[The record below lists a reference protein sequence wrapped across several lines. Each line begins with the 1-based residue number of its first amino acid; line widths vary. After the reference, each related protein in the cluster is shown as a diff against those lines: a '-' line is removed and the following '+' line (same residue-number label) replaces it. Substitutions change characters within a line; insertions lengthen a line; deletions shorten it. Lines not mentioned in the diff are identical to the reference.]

1 MLIGSPASRKTRYG
15 IFFASAFILFLI
27 LHSTAARAFQPPE
40 RPSLS
45 LKEKEFFK
53 PELHISSSN
62 APLDT
67 ISAQLP
73 NRTAFDNFTKRYGR
87 QFHFHLDPR
96 SGVPTS
102 IVGHIPVIP
111 GNGADN
117 HITHAQVGQALG
129 RQVHSVDEHVVGD
142 LVRSFVHKHADVF
155 SIDTAQLGTARS
167 QKVSDNLWQVSI
179 PQEVN
184 GIPVR
189 YSRLAATISH
199 GNLVLIGTETWG
211 NVRVNTTPTVKAN
224 EALNLGFQHAD
235 GRQSEDEL
243 LAQPALEIIPVA
255 PLQLQDGDAFNGPV
269 GQGYGHRLAWTFKF
283 KRQSEQGTWEVMV
296 DAQSGEVISFQDV
309 NQYSSATM
317 RGGVYPLT
325 DTGVCPSNDKCG
337 VMQPDQPMPF
347 ANTGLAAPN
356 DYTNSA
362 GLFDYFSGTIT
373 TGLFGKY
380 VHVNDNCGA
389 ISESATGSINLGG
402 TNGQHDC
409 TTGGSS
415 AGNTPASR
423 SCFYEVNKLQEMA
436 RGYLPNNT
444 WLQGAL
450 TANVNI
456 NDTCNAYWDGSSIN
470 FYKSGG
476 GCRNTGEIAAV
487 FDHEWGHGLDYYDGN
502 GYSNPSESYADIAA
516 IYRLQSSCVG
526 YGFFQTVNEGCGLTA
541 DGTGYNTNLS
551 QTGGSR
557 CALDCSGVR
566 ETDWDKLTGPAHT
579 PDTSA
584 NFVCTQCASGSGPCG
599 KEVHCEAAV
608 DGEAAWDFVTRDLL
622 SAPFNYDSNTAF
634 IIANKIFYQGSGN
647 IGNWRACTCPSTSNG
662 CGATNAYM
670 QWLAADDDDG
680 NINNGTP
687 HMTALYNAFNRH
699 AMACSTPTPV
709 NSGCSGA
716 PTDTTTLTTTAAN
729 NQVGLSWTE
738 VADATK
744 YWVYRTE
751 GYAGCDFGK
760 TLIAT
765 VSGGTAYADTGLAN
779 DRQYC
784 YSIVAVGAS
793 NACFGP
799 ASTCLCATPASGPHG
814 KLQGTVTDTSTGAPI
829 SGATVTTTGG
839 YSTTT
844 NGSGFYQI
852 TNMLVGTYDVS
863 VSAFGHQP
871 QTITGIVISD
881 NGTTTQDFPLVQ
893 SATATVQGTIT
904 DGSGHGWP
912 VYAKIIVTATSYST
926 TVYTNPETGS
936 YSLTLYEATPYTFT
950 VTALVSGY
958 TTTSRSVTPPSGGG
972 TENFTLTVDSSC
984 SAPGYTAVNLYSET
998 FEANNGSYSLS
1009 GTTTWAWGTP
1019 TSGPGG
1025 AHSGTHVW
1033 ATNLAGSYN
1042 NSENGYITSPVINL
1056 SANAGQPSTL
1066 SWWQWLQT
1074 ESNYDYASVE
1084 VSKDGGTTWTV
1095 VYGPIS
1101 GTIDSA
1107 WTQHTVA
1114 LDSTYSVS
1122 TFRVRFHFTT
1132 DSSVVYAGWYID
1144 DVSVRPNTCQ
1154 LQPGGLVIGNVY
1166 NPSGAAVNNATVT
1179 DGAGHTATTAA
1190 TTNDPGLD
1198 DGFYAL
1204 FTPVGSVTLAA
1215 SYTGSAALQTVTVA
1229 ADSVIKQNFNL
1240 AACSYSIAP
1249 TSASFNS
1256 SGGSGSIQV
1265 TTGAGCTWTATSN
1278 ASTWVSISSGNN
1290 GTGNGTVNYTVAANA
1305 SASSRTGT
1313 MTVGGQTFTVNQA
1326 GAPTLQGTVTNSA
1339 TGAVIS
1345 GATVTATGGYSTT
1358 TNSSGVY
1365 QITNMLVGTYDV
1377 TVSAFGYQPQTIT
1390 GIVISNGITTQNI
1403 SLTQRAAATV
1413 QGTVTDGSGHGWPVY
1428 AKVVVTATSYSTT
1441 VYTNPE
1447 TGSYSLT
1454 LYEATPYTF
1463 TVTGQVPGYGTA
1475 SRSVTLPSGS
1485 GIENFALTVDSS
1497 CSAPGYGYS
1506 VIYSD
1511 IYSENFEN
1519 GYANWTMTGLWNPEN
1534 QADACGSQVAP
1545 FPSPTKAA
1553 YYGID
1558 GTCTFSNGAANSGS
1572 LTMVTPVPVGAGA
1585 MLSFRSFERTE
1596 CNGGCTYDKRYV
1608 DVSTNGGGAWTN
1620 IWTSSGPEGSWRQ
1633 ADISLAA
1640 YAGSNILIR
1649 FRFDTVDSVGNSYF
1663 GWMVDDIV
1671 IRQNS
1676 CLTVAGGLVIGNV
1689 YNPSGAAVNNA
1700 TVTDG
1705 AGHTATTAATTS
1717 DPALDDGFYTL
1728 FLPAG
1733 SVNLIVSY
1741 PGLGD
1746 LKTVTVAADSVI
1758 KQNFNLAACSYSIT
1772 PTSASFNSSG
1782 GSGSIQVTAGAGCTW
1797 TATSNASTWVSISSG
1812 NTGTGSGTVN
1822 YTVAANASVSS
1833 RTGTMTAA
1841 GQTFTVSQAG
1851 VPHGT
1856 LQGTVTDASTGAV
1869 ISGATVTATGAYSA
1883 TTNSSGVY
1891 QIANMLVG
1899 AYNVT
1904 ASAFGH
1910 QPQTVTGVAI
1920 SDGVTTTQNI
1930 SLPQLPAA
1938 TVQGTITDGSG
1949 HGWPVYAKI
1958 AVTATGYSTTVYT
1971 NPQTGGYS
1979 VSLYQGTPYTFTVT
1993 ALVSGYTTTSRSVT
2007 PPSGGGTENFALT
2020 ADASCSAPGYSATNL
2035 YLETF
2040 EASNGTYA
2048 ASGTTTWAWG
2058 TPTSGPGSAHSG
2070 TRVWATNL
2078 AGNYNNSEN
2087 GYITSPVID
2096 LSANAGQSSLLS
2108 WWQWLKSESS
2118 FDYASVEV
2126 SKDGGTTWTVVYGP
2140 ISGTIDSAWTKH
2152 SVTLS
2157 SLYSVSTF
2165 RVRFHFTT
2173 DGSVVYAGWYIDDVS
2188 VGLNTCQLQPGGL
2201 VIGNVINVNTGAGLN
2216 NATVTD
2222 GAGHTATTVA
2232 TTADPALAD
2241 GFYVLSAPAG
2251 TVTLTASYPGYASDS
2266 KTVTVVADAVA
2277 LQNYALSTQAVIT
2290 ASAGANGSILPS
2302 GAVAVNLSSSQTF
2315 TITPD
2320 TGYQVAVV
2328 LVDSVSAGTVTTYT
2342 FSNVTANHTISVTFA
2357 ANAYTVTPSAGPNGS
2372 ISPSTPQTVN
2382 YNQTAV
2388 FTVTPDTDYHIALVT
2403 GCNGTLNGNT
2413 YTTGPVTA
2421 DCAVLA
2427 TFAINTYT
2435 VTPSAGANGSIS
2447 PSTPQTVNY
2456 NQTAAFTIT
2465 PDAGYHIALVSG
2477 CSGTLV
2483 GNTYTTGPV
2492 TADCT
2497 VSATFAINTYTV
2509 TPSAGANGSIS
2520 PSTPQTVNYK
2530 QTAAFTVTPD
2540 TGYHIAL
2547 VTGCSGTL
2555 VDSTYTTGPVTADC
2569 AVSATFAIN
2578 TYTVTPSAGPNGTI
2592 SPSTPQTVDYS
2603 QTATFTVTPNEGYHI
2618 ALVTGCSGTFV
2629 GNMYTTGLVTNDC
2642 TVSASFAINT
2652 YTVTPTAGPNG
2663 TINPSTPQAVNYNLT
2678 KTFTVTPD
2686 TGYHIALVTGCS
2698 GTFVGNMYTTGPVT
2712 VDCAVSASFAIDT
2725 YTVTPTAGPNGTIN
2739 PSTPQ
2744 AVNYNQTKTFTVTPD
2759 TGYHIALVTG
2769 CSGSLSGNTYTT
2781 GLVTADCTVSATFA
2795 PDTYVLTVANTGT
2808 GGGTV
2813 TSSPS
2818 GINCG
2823 SACSASFTNGT
2834 LVTLTAAPGAD
2845 SLFAG
2850 WSGGGCSGTG
2860 ACTTTMDAAKTVTAT
2875 FNQYITLTAPNGGE
2889 SWSRGSTNTIR
2900 WNYSDDP
2907 GLNVKIELLKSGA
2920 VVRTIASNASI
2931 GSNGSGS
2938 YNWKVPNSQT
2948 TGTDYTIRV
2957 TSTSNG
2963 NYTDTSNANF
2973 SIIR

>member
-1 MLIGSPASRKTRYG
+1 MLFGSPALRKLRYW
-15 IFFASAFILFLI
+15 FFFVSAFILFLT
-27 LHSTAARAFQPPE
+27 LHSTVQAFQPPE
-40 RPSLS
+40 RLPQS

-62 APLDT
+62 APLET
-67 ISAQLP
+67 ISTQIK
-73 NRTAFDNFTKRYGR
+73 NRTAIENYSKHYGR
-87 QFHFHLDPR
+87 EFHIHIDPR
-96 SGVPTS
+96 SGAPTS
-102 IVGHIPVIP
+102 IVGHIPMIP

-117 HITHAQVGQALG
+117 HVTHSQVGLALG
-129 RQVHSVDEHVVGD
+129 RQIRSVDAQVVGD
-142 LVRSFVHKHADVF
+142 LIRNFVHRHKDTF
-155 SIDTAQLGTARS
+155 NIETAQLGTARS
-167 QKVSDNLWQVSI
+167 QKVSDDLWQVSI

-184 GIPVR
+184 GIKVR
-189 YSRLAATISH
+189 YGRLAATISH
-199 GNLVLIGTETWG
+199 GNLILIGTETWG
-211 NVRVNTTPTVKAN
+211 NVRVNTNPSVKAN
-224 EALNLGFQHAD
+224 EAVSRGFQYAE
-235 GRQSEDEL
+235 GQRPEDEIV
-243 LAQPALEIIPVA
+243 AEPALEIVPTA
-255 PLQLQDGDAFNGPV
+255 PLHLQDGEAFSGPV
-269 GQGYGHRLAWTFKF
+269 GQGYDHRLVWAFKF
-283 KRQSEQGTWEVMV
+283 KRSPEQTTWEVMV
-296 DAQSGEVISFQDV
+296 DAHSGEVISFQDV
-309 NQYSSATM
+309 NQYATENI

-325 DTGVCPSNDKCG
+325 STGVCASNDTCG
-337 VMQPDQPMPF
+337 VMQSDQPMPF

-356 DYTNSA
+356 NYTNSA
-362 GLFDYFSGTIT
+362 GLFDYISGTIT
-373 TGLFGKY
+373 TSLFGKY
-380 VHVNDNCGA
+380 VRVNDTCGA

-415 AGNTPASR
+415 AGNTSASR
-423 SCFYEVNKLQEMA
+423 ACFYEVNKLQEMA

-444 WLQGAL
+444 WLQGPL

-456 NDTCNAYWDGSSIN
+456 NDTCNAYWDGTTIN

-476 GCRNTGEIAAV
+476 GCRNTGEIAAI
-487 FDHEWGHGLDYYDGN
+487 FDHEWGHGLDYNDGN

-516 IYRLQSSCVG
+516 IYRLQASCVG
-526 YGFFQTVNEGCGLTA
+526 YGFFQTVNDGCGLTA
-541 DGTGYNTNLS
+541 DGTGYNANES
-551 QTGGSR
+551 QTGGSH
-557 CALDCSGVR
+557 CALNCSGVR
-566 ETDWDKLTGPAHT
+566 DADWDKHADHT
-579 PDTSA
+579 PDTAA
-584 NFVCTQCASGSGPCG
+584 NFVCSQCSSGSGPCG
-599 KEVHCEAAV
+599 RQVHCEAAP
-608 DGEAAWDFVTRDLL
+608 DRQAAWDFAARDLQ

-647 IGNWRACTCPSTSNG
+647 IGNWRTCTCPSISNG

-680 NINNGTP
+680 NVNNGTP
-687 HMTALYNAFNRH
+687 HMTALYNAFDRH

-716 PTDTTTLTTTAAN
+716 PTETTTLTTTAAS

-784 YSIVAVGAS
+784 YSIVAVGDS

-799 ASTCLCATPASGPHG
+799 ASICLCATPASGPHG
-814 KLQGTVTDTSTGAPI
+814 KLQGTVTDISTGAPI
-829 SGATVTTTGG
+829 SGATVTATGG

-871 QTITGIVISD
+871 QTITGLVISD

-950 VTALVSGY
+950 VTGLVSGY
-958 TTTSRSVTPPSGGG
+958 TTASRSVTPPSGGG
-972 TENFTLTVDSSC
+972 TENFALTADASC

-998 FEANNGSYSLS
+998 FESNNGSYSLS

-1019 TSGPGG
+1019 TSGPVG
-1025 AHSGTHVW
+1025 AHSGTRVW

-1042 NSENGYITSPVINL
+1042 NSENGDITSPVINL

-1144 DVSVRPNTCQ
+1144 DVSVGSNSCQ

-1179 DGAGHTATTAA
+1179 DGAGHTAITAA

-1204 FTPVGSVTLAA
+1204 FTPAGSVTLTA
-1215 SYTGSAALQTVTVA
+1215 SYTGYASLQTVNVA

-1265 TTGAGCTWTATSN
+1265 TAGAGCTWTSTSN

-1313 MTVGGQTFTVNQA
+1313 MTAAGQTFTVNQA

-1339 TGAVIS
+1339 TGAPIS
-1345 GATVTATGGYSTT
+1345 GATVTSTGGYSTT

-1403 SLTQRAAATV
+1403 SLTQRAAATM
-1413 QGTVTDGSGHGWPVY
+1413 QGAVTDGSGHGWPLY
-1428 AKVVVTATSYSTT
+1428 AKIVVTATGYSTT

-1447 TGSYSLT
+1447 TGGYSLT

-1475 SRSVTLPSGS
+1475 SRLVTPPSGGGTENFALTADASCSAPGYSPINIYLYSELFDASNGTYTASGTTSWIWGTPTSGPGAAHSGTHVWATNLAGNYNNSENGYITSPIIDLSANAGQSSTLSWWQWLKTESNYDYASVEVSKDGGATWTVVYGPVSGTVDSAWTKHSVTLSSLYSVNTFRVRFHFTSDGSVVYAGWYIDDVSVGSNSCQLQPGGLVIGNVYNPSGAAVNNATVTDGAGHTATTAATTNDPGLDDGFYALFTPAGSVTLTASYTGYAALQTVNVAADSVIKQNFNLAACSYSIAPTSASFNSS
-1485 GIENFALTVDSS
+1485 GGSGSVQVTAVGGCTWTATSNASTWVSISSGNTGTGNGTVNYTVAANASASSRTGTMTAAGQTFTVNQAGAPHGTLQGTVTDASTGAVISGATVTATGGYTATTNSSGVYQIANMLVGAYDVTVSAFGHQPQTVTGVAISDGVTTTQNISLPQLPAATVQGTITDGSGHGWPLYAKISVTATGFSTTVYTNPETGGYSVSLYQGTPYTFTVTALVSGYTTTSRSVTPPSGGGSQNFALTVDSS
-1497 CSAPGYGYS
+1497 CTATGYGYS
-1506 VIYSD
+1506 SL
-1511 IYSENFEN
+1511 YSENFEN
-1519 GYANWTMTGLWNPEN
+1519 SYANWTMTGLWNPEN

-1572 LTMVTPVPVGAGA
+1572 LTMVTPVPVSAGV

-1596 CNGGCTYDKRYV
+1596 CNGGCSYDKRYV
-1608 DVSTNGGGAWTN
+1608 DVSTNGGVAWTN
-1620 IWTSSGPEGSWRQ
+1620 IWTSGGPEGSWRQ
-1633 ADISLAA
+1633 VDISLGA

-1649 FRFDTVDSVGNSYF
+1649 FRFDTIDSVGNSYF
-1663 GWMVDDIV
+1663 GWMVDDIA

-1676 CLTVAGGLVIGNV
+1676 CLTVA
-1689 YNPSGAAVNNA
+1689 
-1700 TVTDG
+1700 
-1705 AGHTATTAATTS
+1705 
-1717 DPALDDGFYTL
+1717 
-1728 FLPAG
+1728 
-1733 SVNLIVSY
+1733 
-1741 PGLGD
+1741 
-1746 LKTVTVAADSVI
+1746 
-1758 KQNFNLAACSYSIT
+1758 
-1772 PTSASFNSSG
+1772 
-1782 GSGSIQVTAGAGCTW
+1782 
-1797 TATSNASTWVSISSG
+1797 
-1812 NTGTGSGTVN
+1812 
-1822 YTVAANASVSS
+1822 
-1833 RTGTMTAA
+1833 
-1841 GQTFTVSQAG
+1841 
-1851 VPHGT
+1851 
-1856 LQGTVTDASTGAV
+1856 
-1869 ISGATVTATGAYSA
+1869 
-1883 TTNSSGVY
+1883 
-1891 QIANMLVG
+1891 
-1899 AYNVT
+1899 
-1904 ASAFGH
+1904 
-1910 QPQTVTGVAI
+1910 
-1920 SDGVTTTQNI
+1920 
-1930 SLPQLPAA
+1930 
-1938 TVQGTITDGSG
+1938 
-1949 HGWPVYAKI
+1949 
-1958 AVTATGYSTTVYT
+1958 
-1971 NPQTGGYS
+1971 
-1979 VSLYQGTPYTFTVT
+1979 
-1993 ALVSGYTTTSRSVT
+1993 
-2007 PPSGGGTENFALT
+2007 
-2020 ADASCSAPGYSATNL
+2020 
-2035 YLETF
+2035 
-2040 EASNGTYA
+2040 
-2048 ASGTTTWAWG
+2048 
-2058 TPTSGPGSAHSG
+2058 
-2070 TRVWATNL
+2070 
-2078 AGNYNNSEN
+2078 
-2087 GYITSPVID
+2087 
-2096 LSANAGQSSLLS
+2096 
-2108 WWQWLKSESS
+2108 
-2118 FDYASVEV
+2118 
-2126 SKDGGTTWTVVYGP
+2126 
-2140 ISGTIDSAWTKH
+2140 
-2152 SVTLS
+2152 
-2157 SLYSVSTF
+2157 
-2165 RVRFHFTT
+2165 
-2173 DGSVVYAGWYIDDVS
+2173 
-2188 VGLNTCQLQPGGL
+2188 GGL

-2222 GAGHTATTVA
+2222 GAGHTTTTVA

-2251 TVTLTASYPGYASDS
+2251 TVTLTASYTGYASDS
-2266 KTVTVVADAVA
+2266 KTANIAADAVT
-2277 LQNYALSTQAVIT
+2277 LLNYTLATQAVIT

-2315 TITPD
+2315 TITPH
-2320 TGYQVAVV
+2320 TGYHVADV

-2342 FSNVTANHTISVTFA
+2342 FSNVTANHTISATFA
-2357 ANAYTVTPSAGPNGS
+2357 ANAFTVTPSAGPNGS
-2372 ISPSTPQTVN
+2372 ISPSSPQTVD
-2382 YNQTAV
+2382 YGQTAV

-2403 GCNGTLNGNT
+2403 GCSGTLVGNT
-2413 YTTGPVTA
+2413 YATGPVTSN
-2421 DCAVLA
+2421 CTVSA
-2427 TFAINTYT
+2427 TFAINTFI
-2435 VTPSAGANGSIS
+2435 VTPTAGPNGSIS
-2447 PSTPQTVNY
+2447 PNTPQTVNY

-2465 PDAGYHIALVSG
+2465 ADTGYHIDLVTGCSGTLSGNTYTTGPVTVDCTVSATFAIDTYTVTPTAGPNGAISPSTSQAVDYSLTATFTVTPDTGYHLALVTG

-2492 TADCT
+2492 TADC
-2497 VSATFAINTYTV
+2497 I
-2509 TPSAGANGSIS
+2509 
-2520 PSTPQTVNYK
+2520 
-2530 QTAAFTVTPD
+2530 
-2540 TGYHIAL
+2540 
-2547 VTGCSGTL
+2547 
-2555 VDSTYTTGPVTADC
+2555 
-2569 AVSATFAIN
+2569 
-2578 TYTVTPSAGPNGTI
+2578 
-2592 SPSTPQTVDYS
+2592 
-2603 QTATFTVTPNEGYHI
+2603 
-2618 ALVTGCSGTFV
+2618 
-2629 GNMYTTGLVTNDC
+2629 
-2642 TVSASFAINT
+2642 
-2652 YTVTPTAGPNG
+2652 
-2663 TINPSTPQAVNYNLT
+2663 
-2678 KTFTVTPD
+2678 
-2686 TGYHIALVTGCS
+2686 
-2698 GTFVGNMYTTGPVT
+2698 
-2712 VDCAVSASFAIDT
+2712 
-2725 YTVTPTAGPNGTIN
+2725 
-2739 PSTPQ
+2739 
-2744 AVNYNQTKTFTVTPD
+2744 
-2759 TGYHIALVTG
+2759 
-2769 CSGSLSGNTYTT
+2769 
-2781 GLVTADCTVSATFA
+2781 VSATFA
-2795 PDTYVLTVANTGT
+2795 PNIYVLTITKTGT
-2808 GGGTV
+2808 GSGTV

-2818 GINCG
+2818 GIDCG
-2823 SACSASFTNGT
+2823 DACSAPFSNGT

-2850 WSGGGCSGTG
+2850 WSGGGCSGIG
-2860 ACTTTMDAAKTVTAT
+2860 ACTMTMDAAKTVTAT
-2875 FNQYITLTAPNGGE
+2875 FNPYITLTAPNGGE

-2938 YNWKVPNSQT
+2938 YSWKVPNSQT
-2948 TGTDYTIRV
+2948 TGTDYTILV